1 MTQLVHINLANYSG
15 YTRQKMGKK
24 NEEPSIPTKSIL
36 QDVSFVCIKR
46 AVASRRDKKKRQKE
60 KEAMRSE

>member
-1 MTQLVHINLANYSG
+1 MTQLVHINLANYSE
-15 YTRQKMGKK
+15 YTRQNMEKK

-36 QDVSFVCIKR
+36 RDVSFVCIKK
-46 AVASRRDKKKRQKE
+46 AVALRRDRKKRQKE